1 LVIPHTWWKKKSK
14 SQIKNVILL
23 MCILFNLSCSL
34 FIFYGSH
41 GRPKDET
48 DLMLE
53 YVYVGIEKQTKRLLG
68 RTVWTRRIPN
78 LF

>member
-1 LVIPHTWWKKKSK
+1 
-14 SQIKNVILL
+14 

-68 RTVWTRRIPN
+68 RTV
-78 LF
+78 